1 VNDDPAVADLSAR
14 FLKLYTGAVAD
25 VLDAN
30 GFRQQVLPAAIQ
42 PVTLEM
48 KVAGPAF
55 PGFGLPTDDETHND
69 MALRL
74 KMLESVTT
82 GCVAVW
88 ACHGH
93 EGSAHWGE
101 IMSRAAMERGCAGA
115 VIDGG
120 LRDTEFVVALGFP
133 VFSRFRNAA
142 SSIGRWDIVEW
153 NTDIAIGTTKIRPGD
168 WMFGDVDGVV
178 VVPSDIVLDVLGES
192 EAKVATEALMRSD
205 LESGLTVT
213 EAFDRHGAM

>member
-1 VNDDPAVADLSAR
+1 VNEDLAVADLSER

-25 VLDAN
+25 VLDAH
-30 GFRQQVLPAAIQ
+30 GKRRQVLPGAIQ
-42 PVTLEM
+42 PVTLDM

-55 PGFGLPTDDETHND
+55 PGFGLPTEDETHND

-74 KMLESVTT
+74 QMLENVTP

-93 EGSAHWGE
+93 DGSAHWGE

-120 LRDTEFVVALGFP
+120 LRDTEFVVDLGFP
-133 VFSRFRNAA
+133 VFSRFRNPA

-153 NTDIAIGTTKIRPGD
+153 NCEITIGETTIRPGD
-168 WMFGDVDGVV
+168 WVFGDVDGVV
-178 VVPSDIVLDVLGES
+178 VIPAGVVLDVLAEA
-192 EAKVATEALMRSD
+192 EAKVAKEELMRAD
-205 LESGLTVT
+205 LAHGLTVT
-213 EAFDRHGAM
+213 QAFERHGAM